1 MRQSESSSLVRGAG
15 AAFAVL
21 VISVVIGCSG
31 ANLGVSFDGG
41 TQTGDLPESINEA
54 NALFV
59 ILHLASGERTTA
71 LAVDDLASN
80 AAYATD
86 RMVFRRVVGLGG
98 SYLLG
103 VFEVTQAQWQL
114 IAPASPQPWEL
125 IDVAQVGSSAQGDT
139 LPAFN
144 LSNDALATAL
154 SAYNTG
160 KVVQLQVPSE
170 AQWEF
175 ACAAGSS
182 GAWSWGDVNDRTTL
196 TTYARVAETSISLGP
211 QAVATR
217 SPNAW
222 GFYDMHGNLWEWAGT
237 GAGARWRGGSWH
249 DAAVL
254 SKTANEIGTAQGVYS
269 DTHHALVGVRLLL
282 RQ

>member
-1 MRQSESSSLVRGAG
+1 MRARKSSVLVRGAG
-15 AAFAVL
+15 VTLAVL
-21 VISVVIGCSG
+21 VISVVIGCTG
-31 ANLGVSFDGG
+31 ANLGVSLDGG
-41 TQTGDLPESINEA
+41 TQTGELPESVNEA
-54 NALFV
+54 NAPFV

-71 LAVDDLASN
+71 LAVDDLTSN

-114 IAPASPQPWEL
+114 IAPASTQPWEL
-125 IDVAQVGSSAQGDT
+125 IDAAQVGSSAQGDAF
-139 LPAFN
+139 PAFN
-144 LSNDALATAL
+144 LSNDDLATAL
-154 SAYNTG
+154 TAYNAG
-160 KVVQLQVPSE
+160 KVVQLQIPSE
-170 AQWEF
+170 AQWEL
-175 ACAAGSS
+175 ACAAGSN
-182 GAWSWGDVNDRTTL
+182 GAWSWGDVNDRATL
-196 TTYARVAETSISLGP
+196 TDYARVAETSSSLGP
-211 QAVATR
+211 QAVGTR

-237 GAGARWRGGSWH
+237 GAGARLRGGSWH

-254 SKTANEIGTAQGVYS
+254 AKTANELGTAQGVYS
-269 DTHHALVGVRLLL
+269 DTHHALIGVRLLL